1 MAGPKPYD
9 GKQRSPLNQRF
20 DMDRPGKHR
29 LVNIAAALLL
39 AEAASTS
46 IQKFMA
52 FRRDPLSFD
61 DAYMFL
67 RYAHNIRNG
76 FGFSWNLDSV
86 HTYGP
91 TSLLWSFCALL
102 LSYLPTDPW
111 TQLLLG
117 SWFFSIT
124 AVLAMAWAVTAN
136 AQSDWL
142 RSPLRALALVTVPL
156 FASTLFQG
164 NQFNGME
171 TMLATTL
178 CGLFVGLAL
187 LWRAGRISPALPGA
201 VGLLLFLARP
211 ESALITVLFPLLL
224 WLLLERPRPSLKS
237 LLTLYG
243 VFLAGLFVELIACQL
258 YFGTPV
264 PLSVYMKGG
273 HAYLGYTGVWY
284 PSLLLIAFLSALQLF
299 LAALILLARRRDM
312 RLVLACLLP
321 ATVVSAYLGTVTQI
335 MGFYSRYY
343 VPYTPLIILPVLL
356 ILDRWLALPTTSSDP
371 WPRHTLR
378 NRGALTAAML
388 LFFLVFSSQAVQAKF
403 RRLEHGHHFEYDP
416 AQLNITAT
424 SPLPVIDWQPVMLAI
439 TDDLIAPLPP
449 GTTVA
454 ATEVGYLG
462 NQASRINVI
471 DLAGLNDTDIALH
484 GFSMSR
490 FLARKPDLIWMPHSA
505 YTYQRGIMFSDPA
518 FLAQY
523 DIYAGAADFGIAIRK
538 DSPVRAQID
547 HQLMVF
553 WSKLYPGTNPSDY
566 LVRSATWTGLKHS
579 VAND

>member
-1 MAGPKPYD
+1 
-9 GKQRSPLNQRF
+9 
-20 DMDRPGKHR
+20 MDRPGKHR

-39 AEAASTS
+39 AEAAASS
-46 IQKFMA
+46 IQKFMVV
-52 FRRDPLSFD
+52 RRAPLAFD

-67 RYAHNIRNG
+67 RYAHNIRHG
-76 FGFSWNLDSV
+76 FGFSWNLDSI

-102 LSYLPTDPW
+102 LSYIPTGPW
-111 TQLLLG
+111 TQLLFG
-117 SWFFSIT
+117 SWFFSVT

-142 RSPLRALALVTVPL
+142 RSPLRVLALIAVPL

-187 LWRAGRISPALPGA
+187 LWRAGRVSPALPGA

-211 ESALITVLFPLLL
+211 ESALITVAFPLLL
-224 WLLLERPRPSLKS
+224 WLLLDRPRPALKS
-237 LLTLYG
+237 LLTLYTVFFAG
-243 VFLAGLFVELIACQL
+243 VVVELIACQL

-273 HAYLGYTGVWY
+273 HAYLGYTSIWY
-284 PSLLLIAFLSALQLF
+284 PSLLLIAFLTTLQLF

-312 RLVLACLLP
+312 RLILACILP
-321 ATVVSAYLGTVTQI
+321 AILFFAYLGTVTQI
-335 MGFYSRYY
+335 MGFDSRYY
-343 VPYTPLIILPVLL
+343 VPYSPLIIVPAVL
-356 ILDRWLALPTTSSDP
+356 ILDRWLALPTTDSIA
-371 WPRHTLR
+371 WPGRTLR

-388 LFFLVFSSQAVQAKF
+388 LFFFIFSSQAVQGKF

-416 AQLNITAT
+416 AQLTITAT
-424 SPLPVIDWQPVMLAI
+424 TPLPAVDWQPIMQDI

-454 ATEVGYLG
+454 STEVGYLG
-462 NQASRINVI
+462 DRASQINVI

-484 GFSMSR
+484 GFNISR
-490 FLARKPDLIWMPHSA
+490 FLARKPDLIWMPNSA
-505 YTYQRGIMFSDPA
+505 YTYQRGIMFSDPT

-523 DIYAGAADFGIAIRK
+523 DLYAGAADYGIAIRK
-538 DSPVRAQID
+538 DSPVRPQME
-547 HQLMVF
+547 HQLSIF
-553 WSKLYPGTNPSDY
+553 WSRVYPGTTPSDY
-566 LVRSATWTGLKHS
+566 LVHSATWTGQKHS
-579 VAND
+579 VRNN

>member
-1 MAGPKPYD
+1 
-9 GKQRSPLNQRF
+9 
-20 DMDRPGKHR
+20 MDRPGKHR
-29 LVNIAAALLL
+29 LVNSAAALLL
-39 AEAASTS
+39 AEAAATS
-46 IQKFMA
+46 IQKFMVV
-52 FRRDPLSFD
+52 RREPLAFD

-67 RYAHNIRNG
+67 RYAHNIRHG
-76 FGFSWNLDSV
+76 FGFSWNLDSL

-91 TSLLWSFCALL
+91 TSLLWSFCAVI

-142 RSPLRALALVTVPL
+142 RSPLRVLALIAVPL

-187 LWRAGRISPALPGA
+187 LWRADRVPPIVPGA
-201 VGLLLFLARP
+201 IGLLLFLARP

-224 WLLLERPRPSLKS
+224 WLLLERPRPALKS
-237 LLTLYG
+237 LLTLYTVFFAG
-243 VFLAGLFVELIACQL
+243 VLVELIACQL

-273 HAYLGYTGVWY
+273 HAYLGYTSIWY
-284 PSLLLIAFLSALQLF
+284 PSLLLIAFLTTLQLF
-299 LAALILLARRRDM
+299 LAALILLTRRRDV
-312 RLVLACLLP
+312 RLILACTLP
-321 ATVVSAYLGTVTQI
+321 AILFFAYLGTVTQI
-335 MGFYSRYY
+335 MGFDSRYY
-343 VPYTPLIILPVLL
+343 VPYSPLIIVPALL
-356 ILDRWLALPTTSSDP
+356 ILDRWLALPTADSIA

-378 NRGALTAAML
+378 NRGALTAAMV
-388 LFFLVFSSQAVQAKF
+388 LFFFAFSSQAVQGKF

-424 SPLPVIDWQPVMLAI
+424 TPLPGVDWQPIMQDI

-454 ATEVGYLG
+454 STEVGYLG
-462 NQASRINVI
+462 ERASQINVI

-484 GFSMSR
+484 GFNTTR
-490 FLARKPDLIWMPHSA
+490 FLARRPDLIWMPNTA
-505 YTYQRGIMFSDPA
+505 YTYQRGVMFSDPT

-523 DIYAGAADFGIAIRK
+523 DIYAGAADYGIAIRK
-538 DSPVRAQID
+538 DSPVRSQIE
-547 HQLMVF
+547 HQLSIF
-553 WSKLYPGTNPSDY
+553 WSQVYPGTSPSDY
-566 LVRSATWTGLKHS
+566 FVHSATWTGQKHT
-579 VAND
+579 VPND

>member
-1 MAGPKPYD
+1 
-9 GKQRSPLNQRF
+9 
-20 DMDRPGKHR
+20 MDRPGKHR

-39 AEAASTS
+39 AEAAASS
-46 IQKFMA
+46 IQKFMVV
-52 FRRDPLSFD
+52 RRSPLAFD

-67 RYAHNIRNG
+67 RYAHNIRHG
-76 FGFSWNLDSV
+76 FGFSWNLDSI

-102 LSYLPTDPW
+102 LSYLPTGPW
-111 TQLLLG
+111 TQLLFG

-142 RSPLRALALVTVPL
+142 RSPLRALALIAVPL

-187 LWRAGRISPALPGA
+187 LWRAGRVSPAIPGA
-201 VGLLLFLARP
+201 IGLLLFLARP
-211 ESALITVLFPLLL
+211 ESALITVLLPLLL
-224 WLLLERPRPSLKS
+224 WLLLERPRPALKS
-237 LLTLYG
+237 LLTLYAVFFAG
-243 VFLAGLFVELIACQL
+243 VVVELIACQL
-258 YFGTPV
+258 YFGTPL

-273 HAYLGYTGVWY
+273 HAYLGYTSIWY
-284 PSLLLIAFLSALQLF
+284 PSLLLIAYLTTLQLF
-299 LAALILLARRRDM
+299 LAALILLTRRRDV
-312 RLVLACLLP
+312 RLILACILP
-321 ATVVSAYLGTVTQI
+321 AILLFAYLGTVTQI
-335 MGFYSRYY
+335 MGFDSRYY
-343 VPYTPLIILPVLL
+343 VPAAPLIIVPAILL
-356 ILDRWLALPTTSSDP
+356 LDRWLAFPTDSDA

-378 NRGALTAAML
+378 NRSALTAALL
-388 LFFLVFSSQAVQAKF
+388 LFFFAFSSQAVQAKF

-424 SPLPVIDWQPVMLAI
+424 TPLPAVDWQPIMQHI
-439 TDDLIAPLPP
+439 TDELIAPLPP

-454 ATEVGYLG
+454 STEVGYLG
-462 NQASRINVI
+462 DRASQINVI

-484 GFSMSR
+484 GFNTSR
-490 FLARKPDLIWMPHSA
+490 FLARKPDLIWMPNTA
-505 YTYQRGIMFSDPA
+505 YTYQRGIMFSDPT

-523 DIYAGAADFGIAIRK
+523 DLYAGAADYGIAIRK
-538 DSPVRAQID
+538 DSPVRPQIE
-547 HQLMVF
+547 HQLSLF
-553 WSKLYPGTNPSDY
+553 WSHVYPGTSPSDY
-566 LVRSATWTGLKHS
+566 LVHSATWTGQKHS
-579 VAND
+579 VLNN